1 VAERHE
7 DLRAADADRAKVA
20 DRLRVALE
28 EGRLNLTEYDERLQ
42 QAYAAKTYGD
52 LDPILADLPGV
63 APASHSQV
71 VPSRSAAPM
80 PPAPAVDPASAASS
94 AGPASGSVP
103 QWLIWV
109 WGAWLSAVLVNVA
122 IWAAVSLSSGHAAYF
137 WPIWVAGPWGA
148 LLLARTLSGLARG
161 DHYRSPEAR
170 MAQADDHH
178 TDRWTARA
186 ERYAARNDRRQAR
199 RARYR

>member
-28 EGRLNLTEYDERLQ
+28 EGRLDLTEYDERLQ

-63 APASHSQV
+63 ASASHSQV
-71 VPSRSAAPM
+71 VSSSSAAPV
-80 PPAPAVDPASAASS
+80 PPGPAVDPAYAPSSAAP
-94 AGPASGSVP
+94 GSGSVP
-103 QWLIWV
+103 RWLLWV

-122 IWAAVSLSSGHAAYF
+122 IWAAVSLGSGHVAYF

-161 DHYRSPEAR
+161 DHYNSPEAG
-170 MAQADDHH
+170 MAQADGHH
-178 TDRWTARA
+178 ADRWTARA

>member
-1 VAERHE
+1 
-7 DLRAADADRAKVA
+7 
-20 DRLRVALE
+20 
-28 EGRLNLTEYDERLQ
+28 
-42 QAYAAKTYGD
+42 
-52 LDPILADLPGV
+52 
-63 APASHSQV
+63 
-71 VPSRSAAPM
+71 
-80 PPAPAVDPASAASS
+80 
-94 AGPASGSVP
+94 
-103 QWLIWV
+103 
-109 WGAWLSAVLVNVA
+109 
-122 IWAAVSLSSGHAAYF
+122 VSLSSGHAAYF

-161 DHYRSPEAR
+161 DHYRRPETR

>member
-28 EGRLNLTEYDERLQ
+28 EGRLNLTEFDERLQ
-42 QAYAAKTYGD
+42 QAYAAKTYGE
-52 LDPILADLPGV
+52 LDPILADLPGP
-63 APASHSQV
+63 APAKRSQIMPLISAGPV
-71 VPSRSAAPM
+71 AAAP
-80 PPAPAVDPASAASS
+80 PAVDPAYAPS
-94 AGPASGSVP
+94 GSGSVP
-103 QWLIWV
+103 RWLIWV

-122 IWAAVSLSSGHAAYF
+122 VWAAVSVASGHAAYF

-161 DHYRSPEAR
+161 DHHQGPGAPAAR
-170 MAQADDHH
+170 ADRHH

-186 ERYAARNDRRQAR
+186 ERHAARNDRRQAR